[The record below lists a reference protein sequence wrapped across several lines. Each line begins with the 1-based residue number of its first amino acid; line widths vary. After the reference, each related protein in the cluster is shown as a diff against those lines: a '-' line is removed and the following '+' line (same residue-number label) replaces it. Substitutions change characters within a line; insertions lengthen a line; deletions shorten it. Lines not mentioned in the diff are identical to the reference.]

1 MALYRVEDT
10 EFNLDSLTPEVPV
23 EFGYESEHPAISLPF
38 SVAIRGKRFDGNK
51 ISLTSMSV
59 ASHSEIHMVPG
70 SKHVASV
77 QFEFQNFSVT
87 IYPEVVVAGEKNG
100 DLNLTF
106 ADPTGDHV
114 AHLRFVLNSF
124 IAGDFVTLGS
134 VMAYSGPTKPK
145 EAKAETQQNWKERAR
160 SMFVAF
166 LSAMLAFAALYAFY
180 VRFTTGYEMHP
191 VVIERAG
198 QPMQATT
205 AGQIAFLDPSA
216 GAGEVLFSINSNT
229 GDILNFR
236 MPCDCEVI
244 LTDGIREG
252 VTVLPTDIVAS
263 ILKSDTGIEVETLM
277 SVEGFSRA
285 MRGDRVF
292 LDLTD
297 GRSIPVQIMAKN
309 TSNAAAISGEV
320 FIPVRLQAEDGLL
333 SEADIG
339 KYGQLRLR
347 TAFFGN

>member
-10 EFNLDSLTPEVPV
+10 DFNLDSLKASVPL
-23 EFGYESEHPAISLPF
+23 EFGYETEHPAVSLPF
-38 SVAIRGKRFDGNK
+38 SVAVRGKRFDGQK

-59 ASHSEIHMVPG
+59 STHAEIHMVPG

-87 IYPEVVVAGEKNG
+87 IYPEVVVVGEKGG
-100 DLNLTF
+100 DLVLNF

-145 EAKAETQQNWKERAR
+145 EEKAAVQANWKERVR

-205 AGQIAFLDPSA
+205 AGQIAYLDTSA
-216 GAGEVLFSINSNT
+216 AKGEVLFSINSNT

-263 ILKSDTGIEVETLM
+263 ILTNESGIEVETLV

-285 MRGDRVF
+285 MRGDKVF

-297 GRSIPVQIMAKN
+297 GRTIPVTIMAKN

-320 FIPVRLQAEDGLL
+320 FIPVRLMADDGLL
-333 SEADIG
+333 SDADIG

>member
-10 EFNLDSLTPEVPV
+10 DFNLDSLKASVPL
-23 EFGYESEHPAISLPF
+23 EFGYEAEHPAVSLPF
-38 SVAIRGKRFDGNK
+38 SVAIRGKRFDGQK

-59 ASHSEIHMVPG
+59 STHAEIHMVPG

-87 IYPEVVVAGEKNG
+87 IYPEVVVVGEKGG
-100 DLNLTF
+100 DLILNF

-145 EAKAETQQNWKERAR
+145 EEKAAVQQNWKERVR

-166 LSAMLAFAALYAFY
+166 LSAMLAFAAIYAFY

-205 AGQIAFLDPSA
+205 AGQIAYLDTSA
-216 GAGEVLFSINSNT
+216 AKGEVLFSINSNT

-263 ILKSDTGIEVETLM
+263 ILTNETGIEVETLV

-285 MRGDRVF
+285 MRGDKVL

-297 GRSIPVQIMAKN
+297 GRTIPVTIMAKT

-320 FIPVRLQAEDGLL
+320 FIPVRLM
-333 SEADIG
+333 ADDH
-339 KYGQLRLR
+339 
-347 TAFFGN
+347 A